1 MSGPHFIF
9 FFFDVVTSLSHAGLL
24 QLGIILKTQSVP
36 IFLDC
41 NFFTNTLFL
50 IFDNFNFHVV
60 TFVHLLRKISHG
72 HVGKKWETGSECS
85 LNSSVLGSGPF
96 FCETAFSKRIEPSWF
111 WGLPALSQSKQPSP
125 CDHSV
130 PLNNTFLGSP
140 QKHNTGP
147 KAVGCGADR
156 NAVAPA
162 GFGLQTPAQLGL

>member
-1 MSGPHFIF
+1 MLGFSSLESFLKLRVCPF
-9 FFFDVVTSLSHAGLL
+9 FLIV
-24 QLGIILKTQSVP
+24 I
-36 IFLDC
+36 
-41 NFFTNTLFL
+41 FFTNTLFL

-111 WGLPALSQSKQPSP
+111 WGLPAPSQSKQPSP

-140 QKHNTGP
+140 QKHNAGP
-147 KAVGCGADR
+147 KAAGCGADR

-162 GFGLQTPAQLGL
+162 GFGLQTPDQLGL